1 MESPP
6 TRGDNSPIKSKEPAT
21 MLRTIIT
28 LVIIFVA
35 LLVIVSVLQTG
46 EYFTYTQQAF
56 ETARQLAGK

>member
-1 MESPP
+1 
-6 TRGDNSPIKSKEPAT
+6 